1 MSRASRPGH
10 PRPTAVIAI
19 APDERSAEIVIEGQ
33 RQVVTGSVPKETRRA
48 ALDVATGYAARIGQP
63 VLIDARDSNGYWNLV
78 ATPDGVVQAADRLPP
93 AAAAAP
99 APTAPAEARPAASS
113 EPRRGR
119 RGLVIAGA
127 VVLALVL
134 LGGAGVAGWSMM
146 PREDPA
152 AQTTTTET
160 QVLGHPA
167 PPGYTDTVE
176 FSEELAPGSQPGV
189 SRDGELMA
197 FMGPDERLT
206 LFDASGERLWSAA
219 LPEAAAEFLGPPRF
233 VDYDGEPAVV
243 LESTGT
249 LWFWPVAGGAHT
261 SITLPEDASTQ
272 YVGSSALVRGGDD
285 ALVPTGGELEPVD
298 VPDGAAP
305 MLAEGT
311 EVLTAVRTG
320 AWTWVDPQGEV
331 AEVTARRPENA
342 GEMEAV
348 VTALREYVIIRW
360 EPLRGEGAVLAFHDS
375 RDGSVIGAAEIDP
388 ADLEDV
394 RHRSG
399 PIGTGIASYGPV
411 VMDPESGD
419 TAVVPG
425 FEPQMAVGSTVFG
438 QLDGAP
444 VAVDAA
450 GEVRETDP
458 ASAQPAG
465 LLGGNAIVVHED
477 HLYAIPS
484 Q

>member
-93 AAAAAP
+93 TAGPAPAAARP
-99 APTAPAEARPAASS
+99 PAPAERPG
-113 EPRRGR
+113 RGR

-127 VVLALVL
+127 AALAVVL
-134 LGGAGVAGWSMM
+134 LGGAGFVAWNLIPGD
-146 PREDPA
+146 DPA
-152 AQTTTTET
+152 AQTTTTEA

-167 PPGYTDTVE
+167 PPGYGDTVE
-176 FSEELAPGSQPGV
+176 FSEALAPGSQPGV
-189 SRDGELMA
+189 SRDGDLMA
-197 FMGPDERLT
+197 FMDPDERLT

-219 LPEAAAEFLGPPRF
+219 LPAASTEFLGPPRF

-243 LESTGT
+243 METTGT
-249 LWFWPVAGGAHT
+249 LWFWPVAGGEHT

-272 YVGSSALVRGGDD
+272 YVGSSALVRSGDD
-285 ALVPTGGELEPVD
+285 ALVPVGGELAPVE
-298 VPDGAAP
+298 VPGGAAP
-305 MLAEGT
+305 MLAEGA

-320 AWTWVDPQGEV
+320 AWTWVDPEGEV

-342 GEMEAV
+342 GEMESV
-348 VTALREYVIIRW
+348 VTALREYVIVRW

-399 PIGTGIASYGPV
+399 PIGTAAVSYGPV
-411 VMDPESGD
+411 VMDPETGT

-425 FEPQMAVGSTVFG
+425 FEPQVAVGATVFG
-438 QLDGAP
+438 QLGGAP
-444 VAVDAA
+444 AAVDTA
-450 GEVRETDP
+450 GEVRRPDP

>member
-19 APDERSAEIVIEGQ
+19 APDERSAEILIEGQ

-78 ATPDGVVQAADRLPP
+78 ATPDGVVQAADRLPASPAP
-93 AAAAAP
+93 AAP
-99 APTAPAEARPAASS
+99 RPPTATGPERGK
-113 EPRRGR
+113 RRGP
-119 RGLVIAGA
+119 VIAGA

-134 LGGAGVAGWSMM
+134 LGGAGVATWRMIPGTEPA
-146 PREDPA
+146 PRPTAVEA
-152 AQTTTTET
+152 

-167 PPGYTDTVE
+167 PPGYADNVE
-176 FSEELAPGSQPGV
+176 FSEELATAGQPGV

-197 FMGPDERLT
+197 FMGPDERLN
-206 LFDASGERLWSAA
+206 LFDASGTRLWSAA
-219 LPEAAAEFLGPPRF
+219 LPAASAEFLGPPRF
-233 VDYDGEPAVV
+233 VEYDGEEAVV
-243 LESTGT
+243 METTGT

-261 SITLPEDASTQ
+261 SLSLPEDASTQ
-272 YVGSSALVRGGDD
+272 YVGFSALVRSGDD
-285 ALVPTGGELEPVD
+285 ALVPVGDELVPVD
-298 VPDGAAP
+298 VPDGSAP

-311 EVLTAVRTG
+311 DVLMAVRTG
-320 AWTWVDPQGEV
+320 PWTWTDPDGEV
-331 AEVTARRPENA
+331 TEVTARRPEDA
-342 GEMEAV
+342 GEMDSV

-360 EPLRGEGAVLAFHDS
+360 NPLRGDGAILAFHDS
-375 RDGSVIGAAEIDP
+375 RDGSVIGTAEIDP
-388 ADLEDV
+388 ADLEGV

-399 PIGTGIASYGPV
+399 PIGTEVVSYGPV
-411 VMDPESGD
+411 VMDPESGA

-425 FEPQMAVGSTVFG
+425 FEPQIAVGTDVFG
-438 QLDGAP
+438 QLDGAS
-444 VAVDAA
+444 VAVDAT
-450 GEVRETDP
+450 GEVQESDP
-458 ASAQPAG
+458 ASTQPVG

-484 Q
+484 R

>member
-93 AAAAAP
+93 VAGPVPAAVRP
-99 APTAPAEARPAASS
+99 PVPAERPG
-113 EPRRGR
+113 RGR
-119 RGLVIAGA
+119 RVLVIAGA
-127 VVLALVL
+127 AVLAVAL
-134 LGGAGVAGWSMM
+134 LGGAGVAAWNLIPGD
-146 PREDPA
+146 EPA
-152 AQTTTTET
+152 AQTTTTEA
-160 QVLGHPA
+160 QALDHPA
-167 PPGYTDTVE
+167 PPGYADTVE
-176 FSEELAPGSQPGV
+176 FSEALAPGSQPGV

-197 FMGPDERLT
+197 FMSPDERLT
-206 LFDASGERLWSAA
+206 LFDAAGERLWSVT
-219 LPEAAAEFLGPPRF
+219 LPDASTEFLGPPRF
-233 VDYDGEPAVV
+233 VDYDGERAVAM
-243 LESTGT
+243 ETTGT
-249 LWFWPVAGGAHT
+249 LWFWPVAGGDHT

-272 YVGSSALVRGGDD
+272 YVGSSALVRSDDD
-285 ALVPTGGELEPVD
+285 AFVPTGGELEPVE
-298 VPDGAAP
+298 VPGGAAP
-305 MLAEGT
+305 MLAEDT
-311 EVLTAVRTG
+311 EVLTAIRNG
-320 AWTWVDPQGEV
+320 PWTWVDTEGET

-342 GEMEAV
+342 GDMGAV

-388 ADLEDV
+388 ADLEGV

-399 PIGTGIASYGPV
+399 PIGTEVVSYGPV

-419 TAVVPG
+419 AAVVPG
-425 FEPQMAVGSTVFG
+425 FEPQMAVGATVFG

-444 VAVDAA
+444 AAVDAA
-450 GEVRETDP
+450 GEVREVDP
-458 ASAQPAG
+458 AAAQPVG
-465 LLGGNAIVVHED
+465 LLGGDAIVVHED

>member
-93 AAAAAP
+93 AAAPTPAP
-99 APTAPAEARPAASS
+99 AARPPVAAKRSG
-113 EPRRGR
+113 RGR

-127 VVLALVL
+127 AVLAVVL
-134 LGGAGVAGWSMM
+134 LGGAGVAAWNLM
-146 PREDPA
+146 PGEDPA
-152 AQTTTTET
+152 VETTTTEA

-167 PPGYTDTVE
+167 PPGYGDTVE
-176 FSEELAPGSQPGV
+176 FSEPLAPGSQPGV
-189 SRDGELMA
+189 SRDGDFLA

-219 LPEAAAEFLGPPRF
+219 LPAAATEFLGPPRF

-243 LESTGT
+243 METTGT
-249 LWFWPVAGGAHT
+249 LWFWPLAGGEYV

-272 YVGSSALVRGGDD
+272 YVGSSALVRSGDD
-285 ALVPTGGELEPVD
+285 ALVPTGGALESVEITG
-298 VPDGAAP
+298 GAAP
-305 MLAEGT
+305 MLAEGS

-320 AWTWVDPQGEV
+320 AWTWVDPEGEV
-331 AEVTARRPENA
+331 AEVNARRPENA

-360 EPLRGEGAVLAFHDS
+360 EPLRGDGAVLAFHDS

-399 PIGTGIASYGPV
+399 PIGTAVVAYGPV
-411 VMDPESGD
+411 VLDPESGA
-419 TAVVPG
+419 TAVVSG
-425 FEPQMAVGSTVFG
+425 FEPQMAVGTTVFG
-438 QLDGAP
+438 QLDGAAA
-444 VAVDAA
+444 AVSAA
-450 GEVRETDP
+450 GEVREPDP

>member
-78 ATPDGVVQAADRLPP
+78 ATPDGVVQAADRIPPTSAPAP
-93 AAAAAP
+93 AAAQP
-99 APTAPAEARPAASS
+99 PVPTGRSD
-113 EPRRGR
+113 RGR
-119 RGLVIAGA
+119 RGLLIAGA
-127 VVLALVL
+127 AVLAVVL
-134 LGGAGVAGWSMM
+134 LGGAGITVWNLLPGD
-146 PREDPA
+146 DPA
-152 AQTTTTET
+152 AQTTTTEA

-167 PPGYTDTVE
+167 PPGYADTVE
-176 FSEELAPGSQPGV
+176 FAEALAPGSQPGV
-189 SRDGELMA
+189 SRDGDLLA

-219 LPEAAAEFLGPPRF
+219 LPAAAAEFLGPPRF
-233 VDYDGEPAVV
+233 VDYDGARAVV
-243 LESTGT
+243 METTGT
-249 LWFWPVAGGAHT
+249 LWFWPVEGGEHT

-272 YVGSSALVRGGDD
+272 YVGSSALVRSGDD
-285 ALVPTGGELEPVD
+285 ALVPTGGELEPVEVD
-298 VPDGAAP
+298 GGAAP

-320 AWTWVDPQGEV
+320 AWTWVDTAGE
-331 AEVTARRPENA
+331 ATEVSAVRPDNA
-342 GEMEAV
+342 GDMDSV
-348 VTALREYVIIRW
+348 VTALREYVVIRW

-375 RDGSVIGAAEIDP
+375 RDGTVVGAAEIDP
-388 ADLEDV
+388 DDLEDV

-399 PIGTGIASYGPV
+399 PIGTGIVSYGPV
-411 VMDPESGD
+411 VLDPETGG

-438 QLDGAP
+438 QLGGASA
-444 VAVDAA
+444 AVDAA
-450 GEVRETDP
+450 GEVRRPDP

-465 LLGGNAIVVHED
+465 LLGANAIVVHED

>member
-93 AAAAAP
+93 VSAAAP
-99 APTAPAEARPAASS
+99 AAARPPTPAGS
-113 EPRRGR
+113 RRGR

-127 VVLALVL
+127 ALLALVL
-134 LGGAGVAGWSMM
+134 LGGAGIAAWNLIPG
-146 PREDPA
+146 DDTA
-152 AQTTTTET
+152 AQTTTTEA

-167 PPGYTDTVE
+167 PPGYGDTVQ

-189 SRDGELMA
+189 SRDGGLMA
-197 FMGPDERLT
+197 FTGPDERLT

-219 LPEAAAEFLGPPRF
+219 LPAAAAEFLGPPRF
-233 VDYDGEPAVV
+233 VDYDGEQAVV
-243 LESTGT
+243 METTGT
-249 LWFWPVAGGAHT
+249 LWFWPVAGGAHS

-272 YVGSSALVRGGDD
+272 YVGTSALVRGGED
-285 ALVPTGGELEPVD
+285 ALIPTGGELEPVD
-298 VPDGAAP
+298 VPEGAAP
-305 MLAEGT
+305 MLAEGP

-320 AWTWVDPQGEV
+320 AWTWVDPEGEV

-388 ADLEDV
+388 ADLEGV

-399 PIGTGIASYGPV
+399 PIGTDVVSYGPV

-438 QLDGAP
+438 QLDGTP

-450 GEVRETDP
+450 GEVREPDP
-458 ASAQPAG
+458 ASAQPVG